1 VVIGTP
7 EVAGVIDVA
16 PFGLAILLASAAVL
30 AAVLAN
36 RLTEFIR
43 LPAPA
48 LFLLIAALASDV
60 FPDLGSLSVVTDE
73 RIVTVALIFIL
84 FDGGMQIGWGPFRDS
99 AAATLWVGV
108 VGTLVTASVLAAGAH
123 LLFGFGWRNA
133 LLLGTALAPTDPAMV
148 FSVLGGREVTGRT
161 GTILKG
167 ESGVNDPVGIA
178 LMAVLLSAGEPGWDS
193 VLQGLGTFV
202 LQMAIGLVVGILGG
216 RVLVRL
222 MRSFPLPNEAL
233 YPVRVL
239 AMAGVIYG
247 VSDALHGSGFLAV
260 LMAGVLVGDVRAPYK
275 REIERFASALGSLA
289 EIVAFT
295 VLGLTID
302 LGELVSSSAVWTGL
316 GIAVFLILVVRP
328 LFVGP
333 LLIKLDLNP
342 GEKVFVL
349 WAGLKGAVP
358 ILLGLFA
365 LAEGGPGAGTLYD
378 VVFVVVL
385 VSAAVQ
391 GGLVPLMAHALGVP
405 MRPVELE
412 PWSLGVR
419 FQSEPRGVHRHFV
432 GRGSPADGCALADLD
447 LGEDAWISLVSR
459 AGRLVEV
466 HGGTTLLPGDEV
478 LAVGR
483 PDARLDHLFEA
494 RPMED

>member
-1 VVIGTP
+1 VN
-7 EVAGVIDVA
+7 DVA
-16 PFGLAILLASAAVL
+16 PFGLTILLASAAVL
-30 AAVLAN
+30 AAVLAT
-36 RLTEFIR
+36 RVTEFLRI
-43 LPAPA
+43 PAPA
-48 LFLLIAALASDV
+48 LFLVLAAGASDV
-60 FPDLGSLSVVTDE
+60 FPALGSLSVVSDE

-84 FDGGMQIGWGPFRDS
+84 FDGGMQIGWNSFRSS

-108 VGTLVTASVLAAGAH
+108 VGTLLTATALAVCAH
-123 LLFGFGWRNA
+123 LVFDFGWRNA

-148 FSVLGGREVTGRT
+148 FSVLGGREITGRT

-178 LMAVLLSAGEPGWDS
+178 LMAVLLGAEGSGADS
-193 VLQGLGTFV
+193 VLQGLGTFL
-202 LQMAIGLVVGILGG
+202 LQMTVGLAVGVVGAQ
-216 RVLVRL
+216 VLVRL
-222 MRSFPLPNEAL
+222 MRSFPLPNGAL
-233 YPVRVL
+233 YPVRVI

-247 VSDALHGSGFLAV
+247 VSDLLHGSGFLAV

-302 LGELVSSSAVWTGL
+302 IQELLSSSAVWTGL
-316 GIAVFLILVVRP
+316 AIATLLIVVARP
-328 LFVGP
+328 LVVGP
-333 LLIKLDLNP
+333 LLLRLDLRR

-365 LAEGGPGAGTLYD
+365 LADGGPGAGRLYD

-385 VSAAVQ
+385 ISAALQ
-391 GGLVPLMAHALGVP
+391 GALIPFMARTLNVP
-405 MRPVELE
+405 MRQVELE

-432 GRGSPADGCALADLD
+432 GRGSPADGSALADLD

-459 AGRLVEV
+459 SGRLVEV
-466 HGGTTLLPGDEV
+466 HGGTTLQPGDEV
-478 LAVGR
+478 LAIGR

-494 RPMED
+494 PRA